1 MKLVWTLFG
10 VLVSCLEDAARVELR
25 LLNPA
30 HRIGLLCCGSTTSR
44 RTGSAGDP
52 SVGPWLDAEQSRAG
66 INDTSAPSTRTATKI
81 PLDPLVASGRT
92 LLVVTRSRTYQIKDV
107 AQLAGVS

>member
-10 VLVSCLEDAARVELR
+10 VLVSCLEDAARVELGV
-25 LLNPA
+25 LNPA
-30 HRIGLLCCGSTTSR
+30 HRIGLLSCGSTTSR

-52 SVGPWLDAEQSRAG
+52 SVGPWLDAEQNRAG
-66 INDTSAPSTRTATKI
+66 INDTSTPSTRAATKI

-92 LLVVTRSRTYQIKDV
+92 LFS
-107 AQLAGVS
+107 